1 MPSIRDWA
9 NAHLLVLHKRKEAT
23 TSKISSFYRGDVE
36 RRSLTREMAQEMEK
50 TDDDDT
56 NELAVE
62 EKLKESDLFQRML
75 NLLWAQTVVDV
86 ANTLHET
93 VQMVLMDQSQS
104 AEVRKKRGEGLAVMG
119 EIFENVRGTA
129 EEEEQAKQK
138 FLEEIAFYTVLDT
151 VRRQE
156 EAAQRARKSS
166 DEANP

>member
-1 MPSIRDWA
+1 
-9 NAHLLVLHKRKEAT
+9 
-23 TSKISSFYRGDVE
+23 
-36 RRSLTREMAQEMEK
+36 MAQEMEK

-166 DEANP
+166 DEANPWSGVQTELTNELFKSRIASTIETNTKWVFPVAVLLLR